1 MMKLGPKNIELFF
14 VAGLVLLTVIEFL
27 LLSAGIISNQLLL
40 TLLNMTILMVVGG
53 EIIIC
58 IILLRIYD
66 KLADISAKK
75 LR

>member
-40 TLLNMTILMVVGG
+40 TLLNMSIIMVVGG